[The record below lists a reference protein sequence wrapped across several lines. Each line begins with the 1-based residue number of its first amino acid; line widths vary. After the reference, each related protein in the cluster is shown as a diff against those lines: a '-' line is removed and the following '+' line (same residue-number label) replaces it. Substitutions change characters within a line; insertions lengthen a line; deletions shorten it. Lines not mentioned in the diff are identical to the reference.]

1 MFTVQRIMLSPSPVY
16 LLFFF
21 SFSFFFFLS
30 HHISCVSGVSFF
42 CSVLSTIS
50 LALYP
55 PPTYSIS
62 LFLPLFGGSVLNL
75 ASMPDSK
82 LALPLWEA
90 GGQAEETMFSRSFLW
105 MKRWNKGM
113 KALGKVWKLPIHQCK
128 EILRWQ
134 LADGQPSTT
143 RDSRVGLQRSAQ
155 QTDRARPDQTPHS
168 SLIEEITYVS
178 VLGTYSD
185 SRAWSDSSA
194 NSRISEWLWV
204 QS

>member
-1 MFTVQRIMLSPSPVY
+1 MFLLLCFVYIFFTLYLPTPLLIPSSSP
-16 LLFFF
+16 
-21 SFSFFFFLS
+21 FLE
-30 HHISCVSGVSFF
+30 
-42 CSVLSTIS
+42 
-50 LALYP
+50 
-55 PPTYSIS
+55 
-62 LFLPLFGGSVLNL
+62 GSVLKL
-75 ASMPDSK
+75 ATVPISA
-82 LALPLWEA
+82 LALPLRET
-90 GGQAEETMFSRSFLW
+90 GGRAKKPLFSRPFLW

-168 SLIEEITYVS
+168 SLFEEITCVS
-178 VLGTYSD
+178 ILSIYSD
-185 SRAWSDSSA
+185 SLVQSDSSV
-194 NSRISEWLWV
+194 NSRISEWLRV